1 MKKRK
6 SAPVKAFAHKKVLK
20 KPAPKPNIAKAVL
33 KKATLKK
40 PLKSL
45 ATQKKPSKT
54 KAIALKPKAKPTLPL
69 PKKTANIQQQKPV
82 LKKGSLK
89 KPLPKPAPQ
98 KSSKANP
105 ILPVAKKAVNVQKK
119 KLVLKREA
127 PKKAAS
133 TINKAPMPASKKAS
147 IQKPNPKTAS
157 KKPSSASVHSP
168 APASPLKE
176 ETKNLLLNARKR
188 TATPTIFRPRRK
200 NTPVLFTLD
209 DVKTILQNKSTN
221 PNAHKLTKNPQPLKK
236 PTLAPLPPIPEKK
249 TPAQF
254 FQAASLADI
263 LGFNPNSSKALT
275 AFEKEAAKIP
285 PKYKPYYKLLVDL
298 RSHLQQE
305 INLHAQDAL
314 KRSGKDE
321 TSDNSSYSQHMAD
334 AGTDTFDRDFALSI
348 LSNEQDA
355 LFEID
360 EAIQRMIQGT
370 YGTCEVTG
378 KLIPKERLMAVP
390 FTRCSIEGQKELE
403 KNKHRS
409 HRTNSVGVFSEVFDD
424 EHGFSDEEAHEV

>member
-40 PLKSL
+40 PLL
-45 ATQKKPSKT
+45 RA
-54 KAIALKPKAKPTLPL
+54 
-69 PKKTANIQQQKPV
+69 
-82 LKKGSLK
+82 
-89 KPLPKPAPQ
+89 APQ
-98 KSSKANP
+98 KSSKAKP
-105 ILPVAKKAVNVQKK
+105 ALSVAKKAVSVQKK

-157 KKPSSASVHSP
+157 KKPSLPSVPSP
-168 APASPLKE
+168 APTSTLKE

-188 TATPTIFRPRRK
+188 TATPTIFRTRQRK

-236 PTLAPLPPIPEKK
+236 PTLAAPPPILEKK
-249 TPAQF
+249 APAQF

-263 LGFNPNSSKALT
+263 LGFNPSSSKALT

-424 EHGFSDEEAHEV
+424 EHGFSDEEANEV